1 MQTRRDVIDAIG
13 CLAGLVLVVGCDPE
27 SKPAATATL
36 LNNEDVHRA
45 VQGLDSQIGNLEA
58 DVEEFDNGDWRD
70 VVPRVKEGADSIRGA
85 LDDLKKALG
94 YSS

>member
-1 MQTRRDVIDAIG
+1 MA
-13 CLAGLVLVVGCDPE
+13 GCDSE

-45 VQGLDSQIGNLEA
+45 IQGLDSQIGSLEA

-70 VVPRVKEGADSIRGA
+70 VVPRVKTKFRTDGNDPNSAV
-85 LDDLKKALG
+85 L
-94 YSS
+94 

>member
-1 MQTRRDVIDAIG
+1 MA
-13 CLAGLVLVVGCDPE
+13 LVFGCDSE
-27 SKPAATATL
+27 SKPATTATL

-45 VQGLDSQIGNLEA
+45 IQGLDSQIGNLEA

-70 VVPRVKEGADSIRGA
+70 IVPRVKEGAESIRGA